1 MDMPALYSI
10 VKTDGKNLKALFE
23 EQSHSSKAGY
33 ASSKQAR
40 LSLSFQC
47 KIPEVFGPGKE
58 NKTDHPFGY
67 VATYSKW
74 RSTGNNQGFRASV
87 EDKIRRVEA
96 STTTKMSVQ
105 LRSRPE
111 AHRLFLLMI
120 TDSVNQ
126 MFKFHQMLDGQF
138 LRYREVLGPYSDDDS
153 WLLCG
158 NFGPAVLTGAYKAPL
173 IGADAFS
180 DEVDHVR
187 VAMFMWACLQTHKV
201 IQSYIELEFISH
213 PEIEA
218 VVLEHLIKTRTPM
231 SMHAAPK
238 AENVELKAHMK
249 TLSSNLDKLESR
261 VGRQENDVKKL
272 KEKK

>member
-1 MDMPALYSI
+1 L
-10 VKTDGKNLKALFE
+10 E

-47 KIPEVFGPGKE
+47 KISEVFGPDKA
-58 NKTDHPFGY
+58 NKTDHPFGD

-74 RSTGNNQGFRASV
+74 RSTGNKKGFSTSV
-87 EDKIRRVEA
+87 EDEIRIFEA

-111 AHRLFLLMI
+111 AHRLFLLML

-126 MFKFHQMLDGQF
+126 MFKFHHMLDGQF
-138 LRYREVLGPYSDDDS
+138 LREHDVLEPSSDDDN

-158 NFGPAVLTGAYKAPL
+158 NFGSAVLTGTYKARL
-173 IGADAFS
+173 IGADAS

-187 VAMFMWACLQTHKV
+187 VAMFMWECL
-201 IQSYIELEFISH
+201 
-213 PEIEA
+213 
-218 VVLEHLIKTRTPM
+218 
-231 SMHAAPK
+231 
-238 AENVELKAHMK
+238 
-249 TLSSNLDKLESR
+249 
-261 VGRQENDVKKL
+261 
-272 KEKK
+272 

>member
-1 MDMPALYSI
+1 MDMPALYSL
-10 VKTDGKNLKALFE
+10 VKTDGKNLKALLE
-23 EQSHSSKAGY
+23 EQFHSSKAGY

-47 KIPEVFGPGKE
+47 KIPEVFGPGKA
-58 NKTDHPFGY
+58 KKMDHPFGD

-74 RSTGNNQGFRASV
+74 RSTGNKQGFRASV
-87 EDKIRRVEA
+87 EDEIRRVEA

-111 AHRLFLLMI
+111 AHRLFLLML

-126 MFKFHQMLDGQF
+126 MFKFHKMLDSQ
-138 LRYREVLGPYSDDDS
+138 LLCYREVLGPSSDYDN

-158 NFGPAVLTGAYKAPL
+158 NFGSAVLTGAYNARL

-180 DEVDHVR
+180 DEVEHVR
-187 VAMFMWACLQTHKV
+187 VAMFMWACLQTHRV
-201 IQSYIELEFISH
+201 MQYYIELEFISH
-213 PEIEA
+213 PETGD
-218 VVLEHLIKTRTPM
+218 VVVEHIIKTRTPI
-231 SMHAAPK
+231 SMHVALK
-238 AENVELKAHMK
+238 AENEFKAHMK

-261 VGRQENDVKKL
+261 VGRQENDVNKL